1 MFLSHVLLSHLLHSE
16 LYYIHTF
23 HVGVSPVDDE
33 MDSVPY
39 NLTANPIYDGPM
51 YDTVQEPFK
60 QLLTLNPQPATVP
73 ASESVYSDNPSH
85 GKQRSVPGS
94 GYEEVA
100 LRKLEAEDCYI
111 QMQSY
116 KRQ

>member
-1 MFLSHVLLSHLLHSE
+1 M
-16 LYYIHTF
+16 
-23 HVGVSPVDDE
+23 
-33 MDSVPY
+33 PY
-39 NLTANPIYDGPM
+39 DLTPNPIYDGPL

-60 QLLTLNPQPATVP
+60 QLLNLKPQPTAVP
-73 ASESVYSDNPSH
+73 VTEPIYSDDPSH
-85 GKQRSVPGS
+85 DKQRHGPGS

-100 LRKLEAEDCYI
+100 LCKKEAEDCYI

>member
-1 MFLSHVLLSHLLHSE
+1 ML
-16 LYYIHTF
+16 HTF
-23 HVGVSPVDDE
+23 LVGVSSVDDE

-39 NLTANPIYDGPM
+39 NLTANPIYDGPL

-60 QLLTLNPQPATVP
+60 QLLTLEPQPSIVP
-73 ASESVYSDNPSH
+73 VSESVYSDNPSH
-85 GKQRSVPGS
+85 GTQRPVPGS

-100 LRKLEAEDCYI
+100 LCKKEAEDCYI